1 MRDLLAQVNAG
12 VLQQLAWSRALLAFD
27 FDGTL
32 APIVADRDGAAMRA
46 RTLRLFERV
55 CARYPVAVISG
66 RSQRDVRARLGD
78 ATVTRV
84 VGNHGMESGAVDA
97 SFLRDAARAR
107 EHLAAALAAVPG
119 VDLEDKGLSL
129 ALHYRAARSRRA
141 ARAAIDAAVRA
152 APVALR
158 VVPGKLVINALPAHA
173 PDKGDALQRARDEA
187 HLDTALY
194 LGDDVTDEDVF
205 VLDQPGRLLSVRVG
219 RTRATAAPWYVR
231 DQRAVDALLA
241 RLLALR
247 PDPLP

>member
-1 MRDLLAQVNAG
+1 VKDLLAQVNAG
-12 VLQQLAWSRALLAFD
+12 VLQQIAWSNTLLAFD

-32 APIVADRDGAAMRA
+32 APIVADRDRAAMRA
-46 RTLRLFERV
+46 RTRRLFERV

-66 RSQRDVRARLGD
+66 RSARDVRARLGD
-78 ATVTRV
+78 AAVPQV
-84 VGNHGMESGAVDA
+84 VGNHGMDRDDDGAFA
-97 SFLRDAARAR
+97 RDV
-107 EHLAAALAAVPG
+107 ALASAHVSVALADVPG

-129 ALHYRAARSRRA
+129 ALHYRASRSRRA
-141 ARAAIDAAVRA
+141 ARAAILAAVHA

-158 VVPGKLVINALPAHA
+158 VVPGKLVINALPARA
-173 PDKGDALQRARDEA
+173 PHKGDALIRARA
-187 HLDTALY
+187 AANADTALY

-231 DQRAVDALLA
+231 DQRAVDTLLA

-247 PDPLP
+247 PAPRP